1 MKKGYLLLLI
11 SIVLMS
17 AGKVSAQIAGTNCFL
32 QGHWLEIGMMG
43 NASFGPTTSPAGYH
57 PHSPGTTVGSPL
69 AEVYDYGHDGWTVGA
84 PAFMGD
90 YTYPGSPFEGWELQL
105 NGGQAQFFEYY
116 GTGITGSATLAAGSG
131 FTSYVNA
138 GGRIIGNWAGSVSY
152 GGQSVFMTQET
163 RVDTQASWVVVTTR
177 FYNTTSTTA
186 TGVYYLRTCD
196 PDNDETWPGG
206 SFTTNNVVNYQVPDA
221 ENRVEVTATGNS
233 ATHPPLGLCTK
244 DCRAVAFIYS
254 FWALSSTVDLST
266 CWNKTYSPAQY
277 TVGTADPGDIAIGLV
292 YNLGSIGAG
301 DSAVISYAYVF
312 DGISGIDS
320 AFPDP
325 ELSINNV
332 PITTFPDTL
341 DGCAF
346 PGVDSLPV
354 DLLYGAD
361 KDYTWSTWTWS
372 PSAGLSSST
381 GVYNYIHLNENPGYT
396 TYTVTGNDSNINMLS
411 CNRKVLMF
419 TVHSC
424 HAAWNN
430 GPCYGD
436 TLQMRMSGDSI
447 GATYAWTGPLGYT
460 STAHNP
466 FRFPA
471 VWTDTGM
478 YYVIKTL
485 PGGVRDTDS
494 THVIIHPRP
503 IMTATNNGPLCD
515 GAYATL
521 NLNATSSI
529 AGTAFTWNGPNAFTS
544 GVAAP
549 TVPSFDSVN
558 VGTYRVIG
566 VTSFG
571 CKDTAYTTATLIARP
586 GIPIIMDPNPYCQ
599 GAPFTAFTV
608 IDSPHATVLWY
619 PTGSGGTSTTTAP
632 TISTAVPG
640 NYTVYASQKLGS
652 CESYRD
658 SFTVHVTTTPLAPV
672 ATGVTDYCQYL
683 GPVTPY
689 RVFALTDPTDTVKW
703 WTVGAGGSYT
713 TTEPIPNINIAG
725 TYNYW
730 VSQRDSGCE
739 SPRTPITINIHPK
752 PAPPSI
758 TAQKYCQYNTPLP
771 VIATVSE
778 AGDVLTWYGMGVT
791 AGMPVAPSPNT
802 ISAPAYDTFYVD
814 ETSGFGCVS
823 DSAIDI
829 VPITAKPAPPRAT
842 DFKYCQYGPAVP
854 LNYNVDSFAGS
865 TLNWYNTSGGSLP
878 PVPVPN
884 TSVPAG
890 SETWFVSQ
898 TYQGCQSDSIPINV
912 SIIYKPEFSIAATSN
927 WVCQYG
933 TVTLSYSG
941 PQLYAPTY
949 TWGIP
954 NGDVYTGGTNK
965 YDSFIT
971 VTFDSAYS
979 NTMIQLTVSDDNGF
993 CTSDTSIE
1001 ISVVPEPVINLATKA
1016 DVCIGDTET
1025 LSLSDRSL
1033 SAYTFTWTI
1042 DGLPMNQ
1049 SPAITLI
1056 AANSNSGGPYELS
1069 WIDSGEHVVA
1079 ITSQTSQGCISAP
1092 MYDSVFV
1099 HPLPNAL
1106 FSYNLINGKQTMCLE
1121 DSVQFHAATD
1131 DANYMYTW
1139 APDHFFNN
1147 TNTANIWGTVQQSTS
1162 VVTLTVTDPYGCH
1175 STSSQTL
1182 YPESC
1187 CTLTFPN
1194 AFTPGAEHNNLFRPI
1209 TAGYHR
1215 FHVFR
1220 IANRWGQTIY
1230 ESANSADASWD
1241 GTYNGVPQDMGVY
1254 YYYLKY
1260 DCGGNTIEE
1269 KGDVTLVR

>member
-1 MKKGYLLLLI
+1 MRNRLLALFLVVFSCSGI
-11 SIVLMS
+11 SYAQLVAGS
-17 AGKVSAQIAGTNCFL
+17 AYL
-32 QGHWLEIGMMG
+32 QGQYLEVGVYVDAG
-43 NASFGPTTSPAGYH
+43 FGAPTAPTGYH
-57 PHSPGTTVGSPL
+57 NNSGTSLG
-69 AEVYDYGHDGWTVGA
+69 EVYDWGHDGWTVGA
-84 PAFMGD
+84 PKYMGD
-90 YTYPGSPFEGWELQL
+90 YTQPGYPQEGWALQVNGTYNTAYAPWGIAGPGSLTT
-105 NGGQAQFFEYY
+105 
-116 GTGITGSATLAAGSG
+116 TGMTYSNS
-131 FTSYVNA
+131 
-138 GGRIIGNWAGSVSY
+138 GGRIIANWTGTAAAG
-152 GGQSVFMTQET
+152 QMQIKQET
-163 RVDTQASWVVVTTR
+163 RVDTMASWVTVTAR
-177 FYNTTSTTA
+177 MYNVGTTPL
-186 TGVYYLRTCD
+186 TGIYYMRTCD
-196 PDNDETWPGG
+196 PDNTAYWPGG
-206 SFTTNNVVNYQVPDA
+206 TTVTMNHIVYQNDVDHRVMVSAFDSAPTSSPTPFTY
-221 ENRVEVTATGNS
+221 ENSYLAI
-233 ATHPPLGLCTK
+233 CTK
-244 DCRAVAFIYS
+244 DCRAKAFI
-254 FWALSSTVDLST
+254 LSGGLYPFLGTNISDYYNNTGS
-266 CWNKTYSPAQY
+266 A
-277 TVGTADPGDIAIGLV
+277 VGTIYGGHYTNDVGIGV
-292 YNLGSIGAG
+292 IWSLGTLPAG
-301 DSAVISYAYVF
+301 DSMCISYSYVF
-312 DGISGIDS
+312 NGDTGIDS
-320 AFPDP
+320 AHPDP
-325 ELSINNV
+325 ELAVNYAPVTS
-332 PITTFPDTL
+332 FPDTVNA
-341 DGCAF
+341 CMY
-346 PGVDSLPV
+346 PGVDSLPINI
-354 DLLYGAD
+354 LYGSD
-361 KDYTWSTWTWS
+361 KDWTWSHWTWS
-372 PSAGLSSST
+372 PAVGLSTTT
-381 GVYNYIHLNENPGYT
+381 GVNNFVNFNALPGIT
-396 TYTVTGNDSNINMLS
+396 TYTVTGDDSTNTPYDMVDCAHKIII
-411 CNRKVLMF
+411 F
-419 TVHSC
+419 TVKPCHS
-424 HAAWNN
+424 AWNN

-436 TLQMRMSGDSI
+436 TLQLRMSGDST
-447 GATYAWTGPLGYT
+447 GATYYWTGPLGFT

-471 VWTDTGM
+471 VWTDTGL
-478 YYVIKTL
+478 YRVIKTTSA
-485 PGGVRDTDS
+485 GVHDTDS
-494 THVIIHPRP
+494 TYVTIHPRP